1 MMSFQDRAKQMGGD
15 AVIKIESYYR
25 KNTIKS
31 ATEYE
36 CGSGGLMSGVTFR
49 GEVVKLQ

>member
-1 MMSFQDRAKQMGGD
+1 MISFQDRAKQLGGD
-15 AVIKIESYYR
+15 AVINIESYYR